1 MRHRNVPQSM
11 DLEMEAT
18 GFESE
23 EEEEEE
29 DDEDDEEEQHPQTNN
44 NYNNPSSS
52 NSNPN
57 STTEPYIGME
67 FDSELSARAFYNAY
81 ARRIG
86 FSTRVS
92 VCLRSRKDSS
102 VIRRRVVCS
111 REGFRRNP
119 ENHDPKRHRSVT
131 RVGCKAQIT
140 VKKKGP
146 LGKWYIS
153 KFIKDHNHDL
163 VPPDRVHCLRS
174 HRRVNGAARSLI
186 DTLHAAG
193 MGAAEVM
200 TVLIKESGGIDNVG
214 FTKVDCQNYMTSS
227 SKRSLGSGN
236 QLVFDFLKKM
246 SEEDPS
252 GFFYSFQGDSESSSG
267 NIFWADGNAR
277 RNYEYFGDA
286 VVFDMAYRRG
296 RYKVPFAPF
305 TGWNHHGQPVL
316 FGCAL
321 MLNESE
327 ASFVWLFT
335 TWLQAMYG
343 RHPVSITT
351 DQDRIIHSAVL
362 QVFPDT
368 RHRFSKWDVFGEVQ
382 ERLIDVCGV
391 HPEFESEFRRC
402 VNSAE
407 TVDEFESSWKFLV
420 GRYELLDNEW
430 LQLMY
435 RNRHQWVPVYL
446 RDTFFGDLSAIHGSD
461 TSSSY
466 FDGFI
471 NATTTVQTLIK
482 QYEKGVAD
490 RYEKE
495 VKEDYDTLNTA
506 PVLRTPSPMEKQAAG
521 LYTRKIFAR
530 FQEELVETLAYA
542 ATLMDD
548 ARSQATYRVAKYGEE
563 NRAHFVRFNV
573 FRKKASCSCQMF
585 EFAGLVCR
593 HILAVFRVI
602 NILTLPSHYIL
613 KRWTR
618 NAKSILLDKGA
629 RELQNSLEECYS
641 SRYDSLSREIMSYV
655 EMGAESSDTYSVA
668 LNGLR
673 EAAKKVADAKKP
685 RPAPVQSTSDNN
697 ENHESSQSS
706 DTDQDKKIQ
715 ELTTELEGARQRCE
729 SYRQNLFGLLKNME
743 EQKLKIS
750 VKAQSVRLNLG
761 SELVAEESK

>member
-1 MRHRNVPQSM
+1 MRNRNIPPSM
-11 DLEMEAT
+11 DLDLEAT

-23 EEEEEE
+23 DEGEEEEE
-29 DDEDDEEEQHPQTNN
+29 DDDEYDEQQQHPQTYHIINI
-44 NYNNPSSS
+44 PSSS
-52 NSNPN
+52 HANPN
-57 STTEPYIGME
+57 NNTEPYLGME

-140 VKKKGP
+140 VKKRGGP

-153 KFIKDHNHDL
+153 KFIKDHNHEL
-163 VPPDRVHCLRS
+163 VPPDRVHNLRS

-227 SKRSLGSGN
+227 SKRSLGSGS

-252 GFFYSFQGDSESSSG
+252 GFFYSFQGDSESSS
-267 NIFWADGNAR
+267 
-277 RNYEYFGDA
+277 
-286 VVFDMAYRRG
+286 
-296 RYKVPFAPF
+296 
-305 TGWNHHGQPVL
+305 
-316 FGCAL
+316 
-321 MLNESE
+321 
-327 ASFVWLFT
+327 
-335 TWLQAMYG
+335 
-343 RHPVSITT
+343 
-351 DQDRIIHSAVL
+351 
-362 QVFPDT
+362 DT

-382 ERLIDVCGV
+382 ERLIDVSGV
-391 HPEFESEFRRC
+391 HPEFESELRRC
-402 VNSAE
+402 VNLAE
-407 TVDEFESSWKFLV
+407 TVDEFESSWKSLV

-461 TSSSY
+461 TSNSY

-471 NATTTVQTLIK
+471 TPTTTVQTLIK
-482 QYEKGVAD
+482 QYEKGIAY
-490 RYEKE
+490 RYEME

-506 PVLRTPSPMEKQAAG
+506 PDLRTPSPMEKQAAG

-542 ATLMDD
+542 ATLLDD

-602 NILTLPSHYIL
+602 NVLTLPSHYIL

-629 RELQNSLEECYS
+629 RELQNSVEESYS
-641 SRYDSLSREIMSYV
+641 ARYDSLSREVMSYV
-655 EMGAESSDTYSVA
+655 EMGSESVDIYDVA
-668 LNGLR
+668 RDALR

-697 ENHESSQSS
+697 ENHESSQSC

-761 SELVAEESK
+761 NELVAEESK

>member
-29 DDEDDEEEQHPQTNN
+29 DDEDDEEEQHPQTNNNDNN

-200 TVLIKESGGIDNVG
+200 TVLIKD
-214 FTKVDCQNYMTSS
+214 
-227 SKRSLGSGN
+227 
-236 QLVFDFLKKM
+236 
-246 SEEDPS
+246 
-252 GFFYSFQGDSESSSG
+252 
-267 NIFWADGNAR
+267 
-277 RNYEYFGDA
+277 
-286 VVFDMAYRRG
+286 
-296 RYKVPFAPF
+296 
-305 TGWNHHGQPVL
+305 
-316 FGCAL
+316 
-321 MLNESE
+321 
-327 ASFVWLFT
+327 
-335 TWLQAMYG
+335 
-343 RHPVSITT
+343 
-351 DQDRIIHSAVL
+351 
-362 QVFPDT
+362 
-368 RHRFSKWDVFGEVQ
+368 
-382 ERLIDVCGV
+382 
-391 HPEFESEFRRC
+391 
-402 VNSAE
+402 
-407 TVDEFESSWKFLV
+407 
-420 GRYELLDNEW
+420 
-430 LQLMY
+430 
-435 RNRHQWVPVYL
+435 
-446 RDTFFGDLSAIHGSD
+446 
-461 TSSSY
+461 
-466 FDGFI
+466 
-471 NATTTVQTLIK
+471 
-482 QYEKGVAD
+482 
-490 RYEKE
+490 
-495 VKEDYDTLNTA
+495 
-506 PVLRTPSPMEKQAAG
+506 
-521 LYTRKIFAR
+521 
-530 FQEELVETLAYA
+530 
-542 ATLMDD
+542 
-548 ARSQATYRVAKYGEE
+548 
-563 NRAHFVRFNV
+563 
-573 FRKKASCSCQMF
+573 
-585 EFAGLVCR
+585 
-593 HILAVFRVI
+593 
-602 NILTLPSHYIL
+602 
-613 KRWTR
+613 
-618 NAKSILLDKGA
+618 
-629 RELQNSLEECYS
+629 
-641 SRYDSLSREIMSYV
+641 LSREIMSYV

-761 SELVAEESK
+761 SELVAEESKEFLFVRFDFWRRKEKA